1 MKTQI
6 QKITYLTFVFLL
18 IAFFGCENKRGPIE
32 TALKENVELKESYQ
46 VQLLETR
53 QAVKE
58 ADSLKTVVFKLQ
70 DQVKK
75 LAGEVPAATVLNKD
89 EEAVKALVNKLH
101 HGWASM
107 VNTKNTSD
115 LLQYFL
121 PNYTTNAVRINTEN
135 IPSVQRSNNTNFED
149 HLKELISANNI
160 SITFGQTHFL
170 SIEVKDDIFVTTY
183 KTQLRVYSNNK
194 QVYTSS
200 LVTLLSGA
208 NRDGWKVGNY
218 SWVTLNYD

>member
-6 QKITYLTFVFLL
+6 QKITSLSFLFLL
-18 IAFFGCENKRGPIE
+18 ITFFGCEDKGGPIE

-58 ADSLKTVVFKLQ
+58 ADSLKTVVYKLQ
-70 DQVKK
+70 DQVKE
-75 LAGEVPAATVLNKD
+75 LAGKVPATEAPNKD
-89 EEAVKALVNKLH
+89 EEAIKALVNKVH
-101 HGWASM
+101 KGWASM
-107 VNTKNTSD
+107 VTTKNTND

-121 PNYTTNAVRINTEN
+121 PKYTTNAVRINTEN

-149 HLKELISANNI
+149 HLRELMSANNI
-160 SITFGQTHFL
+160 SISFGQTHFL
-170 SIEVKDDIFVTTY
+170 STEVKGDIFVTTY
-183 KTQLRVYSNNK
+183 KTQMRVYNNNK
-194 QVYTSS
+194 QVYTTS

-208 NRDGWKVGNY
+208 NRDGWKIGNY
-218 SWVTLNYD
+218 SWVNLNYD

>member
-1 MKTQI
+1 MKTPI
-6 QKITYLTFVFLL
+6 QKITLLLFLILL
-18 IAFFGCENKRGPIE
+18 IPFFGCEDKGKPIE

-53 QAVKE
+53 QAIKE
-58 ADSLKTVVFKLQ
+58 ADSLKTVVYKLQ

-75 LAGEVPAATVLNKD
+75 LAGEVPAPKTLNKD
-89 EEAVKALVNKLH
+89 EEAIENLVNNLH
-101 HGWASM
+101 KGWASM
-107 VNTKNTSD
+107 IKNKNTND

-121 PNYTTNAVRINTEN
+121 PKYTTNTVRINTEN
-135 IPSVQRSNNTNFED
+135 IPSVQRNNNTNFEE

-170 SIEVKDDIFVTTY
+170 NTEVKGDVFVTTY
-183 KTQLRVYSNNK
+183 KTQIRVYNNNK

-200 LVTLLSGA
+200 LVTLLAGA